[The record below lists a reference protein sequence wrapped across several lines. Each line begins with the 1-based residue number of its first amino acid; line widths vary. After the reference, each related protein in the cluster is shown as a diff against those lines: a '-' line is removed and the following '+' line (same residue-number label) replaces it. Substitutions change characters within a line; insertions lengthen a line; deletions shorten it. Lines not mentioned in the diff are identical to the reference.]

1 MKAVQG
7 GEGGILLD
15 TIALHV
21 KNLQLIVV
29 LIIIMI
35 GIASKC
41 MLGEFNVT
49 VHSGNCKGVCGWN
62 WKSFF
67 SRVAVRNSIL

>member
-1 MKAVQG
+1 MQAVQG

-21 KNLQLIVV
+21 KNLQLIDV

-35 GIASKC
+35 GIASKG

-49 VHSGNCKGVCGWN
+49 VHSGNCKGGCGWN

-67 SRVAVRNSIL
+67 FKGCCLQ